1 MSLVSVL
8 SRFPSWVPQKSWQ
21 VNILLICTAINT
33 GSVLGYDA
41 SMMNAL
47 NILPAYTDYFNLTPT
62 TTALNSGIIWV
73 GATIGSASFAKVPD
87 YIGRKPSLFI
97 TAIVAIIGGAL
108 TAASQNIAMFLVAR
122 FILGAG
128 IGGTYMAVPVYIS
141 EALPLK
147 HRTLGL
153 GLINDVYYVGG
164 LLSAGITYGTSF
176 LQSTWAWR
184 LPALCQIVFTVIS
197 IMALPFTPESPRWLA
212 YQGRKDEALA
222 AIAQVTSNGDISDPA
237 VQLQFVQIC
246 ESLDYEKEMETP
258 SIKELYVNK
267 GYRKRMLLV
276 FSVAIFS
283 MMTGS
288 NIFSYYLGTALTNA
302 GITDSTAQLQVNVV
316 LNAFCLII
324 CLFGTYMADR
334 LGRKMLAI
342 ISTGLCTVTLFIIGA
357 LTKEFGDSTNKSAIY
372 ANVAMMFLAQGFYSF
387 GWTPI
392 LQMYPPELLSYQ
404 IRSIGMS
411 WCITWQNMTILIP
424 IFAFPI
430 AMNNIGWITYMMN
443 GGWNIFQLVI
453 MCKYWVETRN
463 LSLEEVSL
471 LFDGEIH
478 SQVTGVKKI
487 IEGVP
492 SKLDAEAVL
501 AHVKRDIKHSTEPV
515 DE

>member
-1 MSLVSVL
+1 MSFVSVL
-8 SRFPSWVPQKSWQ
+8 SSFPSWVPRKSWQ

-47 NILPAYTDYFNLTPT
+47 NILPSYTNYFNLTPT

-73 GATIGSASFAKVPD
+73 GAAIGSASFARVPD
-87 YIGRKPSLFI
+87 YIGRKPSLFYS
-97 TAIVAIIGGAL
+97 AVLAIIGG
-108 TAASQNIAMFLVAR
+108 QNIAMFLVAR

-128 IGGTYMAVPVYIS
+128 IGGTYVAVPVYIS

-197 IMALPFTPESPRWLA
+197 IIALPFAPESPRWLA

-222 AIAQVTSNGDISDPA
+222 AIAQVTSDGDISDPA

-258 SIKELYVNK
+258 SIKELCVNK

-334 LGRKMLAI
+334 IGRKMLAI
-342 ISTGLCTVTLFIIGA
+342 ISTALCTVTLFIIGA
-357 LTKEFGDSTNKSAIY
+357 LTKEFGNSTNKSAIY

-443 GGWNIFQLVI
+443 GGWNLFQLAI
-453 MCKYWVETRN
+453 IAKYWVETRN

-501 AHVKRDIKHSTEPV
+501 AQVKPDIKHSTEPV